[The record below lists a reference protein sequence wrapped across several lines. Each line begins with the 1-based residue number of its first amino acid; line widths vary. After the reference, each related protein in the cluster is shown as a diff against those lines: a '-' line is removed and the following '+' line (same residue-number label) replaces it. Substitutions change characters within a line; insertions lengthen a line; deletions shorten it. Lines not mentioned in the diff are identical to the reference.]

1 MRPDKQKLQAQQK
14 AGAKD
19 QKKDLEDRKQPK
31 AASKPANDSSDENA
45 LAKVRH
51 REQKG
56 PTIH

>member
-1 MRPDKQKLQAQQK
+1 MRPDKQKLRAQQK
-14 AGAKD
+14 SGAKD
-19 QKKDLEDRKQPK
+19 QKKDLDDRAQPR
-31 AASKPANDSSDENA
+31 AASRPANDASDENA

>member
-14 AGAKD
+14 SGAKD
-19 QKKDLEDRKQPK
+19 QKKDLENRRQPK
-31 AASKPANDSSDENA
+31 AASRADNAPSDENA

-56 PTIH
+56 PTLH

>member
-14 AGAKD
+14 SGAKD
-19 QKKDLEDRKQPK
+19 QKKDLDERKQPR
-31 AASKPANDSSDENA
+31 AASSPANDPSDENA
-45 LAKVRH
+45 LARVRH

>member
-14 AGAKD
+14 SGAKD
-19 QKKDLEDRKQPK
+19 QKEDLENRNQPK
-31 AASKPANDSSDENA
+31 TASKPEAAPDDNA

-51 REQKG
+51 RERKG

>member
-14 AGAKD
+14 SGAKD
-19 QKKDLEDRKQPK
+19 EKKDLEGRDQPR
-31 AASKPANDSSDENA
+31 ATSKPSNDPSDESA